1 MIRVK
6 TVATA
11 GMVGGAELGPACCRY
26 LSAMTAVPAP
36 TAPATAG
43 QDGLGELRASTA
55 VPLPRLRPIPDFVG
69 MPNGDRPLADES
81 IFWAAQAAA
90 LAWLLV
96 CVVVT
101 LLIGGGVASL
111 ISWPYAV
118 VLFGLVV
125 WLPAYLSAFR
135 YATLFLED
143 APALT
148 VVRPTT
154 PMTVVV
160 SGSTAPASTLAT
172 LAHLAAQ
179 DYAGPVRVILVGGG
193 LADGDVHAVQR
204 AASELRLDLDIIRAG
219 WLGSAE
225 AWNLALPHV
234 ATTLVLALQ
243 AGACLHPSAVRLLV
257 AHLESS
263 PPETAA
269 VSGYAFVRNRRC
281 GARAE
286 VIAADYA
293 MEVDATQRIES
304 LYRGARVSEPACMLF
319 QVAALRAVS
328 GLPAGEAGAVTAA
341 WRFLAR
347 GWRVDHESRAIAFTT
362 EPVTL
367 GTAGRWR
374 ARSERGVISGARES
388 GVNRERPRSSRF
400 VTAVAR
406 SGLARDVAFVVAG
419 LHAGALVAWGHGSL
433 VVAYLVL
440 VVPVALAAAA
450 LARRDRREVL
460 DEAGLVM
467 PRRIIDPISPMLGL
481 QAVQAPAAIV
491 EALRGW
497 HARRVLSP
505 RRVTRRMLGGRG
517 PRYA

>member
-1 MIRVK
+1 
-6 TVATA
+6 
-11 GMVGGAELGPACCRY
+11 
-26 LSAMTAVPAP
+26 MTAVPAP

-225 AWNLALPHV
+225 AWNLALPQV

-374 ARSERGVISGARES
+374 ARSESGVISGARES

-419 LHAGALVAWGHGSL
+419 LHAVALVAWGHGSL

-467 PRRIIDPISPMLGL
+467 PRRIIDPISPVLGL